1 MLFLPKFALKMDFF
15 FWKSIWYTFQ
25 GLVIINSAILNI
37 KKIFLEQRKNI
48 SSINSCLKFTSRAL
62 SKCNL
67 VELGHKKLF
76 FSNFFCRFVFLIKFY
91 IRTELNLKK
100 ICSGKKII
108 NFRQFFSIL
117 DHCAFWAVPSSS
129 FGLKKSNTDK
139 RYRYRYF

>member
-37 KKIFLEQRKNI
+37 KKIFLVQRKNI

-76 FSNFFCRFVFLIKFY
+76 FPNFFCRFVFLIKFY
-91 IRTELNLKK
+91 IRIEKNLFREKNYEFSSIFFHFGPLNC
-100 ICSGKKII
+100 I
-108 NFRQFFSIL
+108 
-117 DHCAFWAVPSSS
+117 
-129 FGLKKSNTDK
+129 GLKKGEITPKSV
-139 RYRYRYF
+139 FSVI